1 MLYAE
6 DTCKRLVAAGSHREE
21 VYNREGQLNA
31 TFCEKEKQRPEHA
44 VIFEKNRSK
53 LYIACSD
60 MVPLTGIEP
69 VRFIQPRDFKSL
81 ASANSATAAQE
92 EFASLF

>member
-6 DTCKRLVAAGSHREE
+6 DTCKRLVATGSHREE

-31 TFCEKEKQRPEHA
+31 TFCEKEKQRPERA

-60 MVPLTGIEP
+60 MATLPTLDATLGVSTCFVIKKIYTYIWKNA
-69 VRFIQPRDFKSL
+69 RFL
-81 ASANSATAAQE
+81 C
-92 EFASLF
+92 